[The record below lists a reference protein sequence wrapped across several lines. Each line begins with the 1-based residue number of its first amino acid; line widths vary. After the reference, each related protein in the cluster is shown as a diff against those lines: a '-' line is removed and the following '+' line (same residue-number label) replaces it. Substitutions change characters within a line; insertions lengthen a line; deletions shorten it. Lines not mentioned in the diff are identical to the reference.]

1 MKDTTLAIRY
11 AKAYLELARERGD
24 VDAAVDGGRKALA
37 FLEDQPEA
45 LTVLM
50 SPLMPFKKKAEAID
64 RAMGKDIPSP
74 AKRLVAFVIEK
85 GRATYL
91 PEILRQVEALYE
103 DLRGIRH
110 AEVVSAVPLSQGQAE
125 QLVRKLKE
133 ATAASEIILKQEV
146 DGGLIG
152 GVRVK
157 IGDKVWDASVSGRL
171 EELKKKYL

>member
-11 AKAYLELARERGD
+11 AKAYLELARERD
-24 VDAAVDGGRKALA
+24 DMDRAVEGAEKALA
-37 FLEDQPEA
+37 FLQNQPEA
-45 LTVLM
+45 LSVLM

-64 RAMGKDIPSP
+64 QVMGKDIPSE
-74 AKRLVAFVIEK
+74 AKRLAVFVIEK

-91 PEILRQVEALYE
+91 PEILRQVKVLYE

-110 AEVVSAVPLSQGQAE
+110 AEVTSAVPLSQRQMDE
-125 QLVRKLKE
+125 LVHRLKE
-133 ATAASEIILKQEV
+133 TTSASEILLKQEV